1 MRVFVSKRQRK
12 KRAQRRLTLGL
23 IAVLLVAAIGG
34 WLYGFIAY
42 VKAMPQP
49 DHRQQG
55 VTSGA
60 AVVLT
65 GGPLRVTS
73 GLALLTSGQIEQLL
87 ISGVHADFST
97 RSLTAIARG
106 AKLDTKLDRLISC
119 CITLGYAAH
128 DTVGNAKETALWAA
142 LYEVT
147 SVRVVTAQYH
157 MARALLEFDA
167 AMPHVAIIADPVF
180 PPDVK
185 QDTWYRWP
193 GTLFLF
199 TQEYSKL
206 QLARL
211 RVRLQQLLPN
221 LRP

>member
-12 KRAQRRLTLGL
+12 KRAQRRLILGL

-49 DHRQQG
+49 DRRQQG

-142 LYEVT
+142 LYGSRQCASSRRNIIWRERYWN
-147 SVRVVTAQYH
+147 S
-157 MARALLEFDA
+157 
-167 AMPHVAIIADPVF
+167 MPRCRMSPSSLTRSFHPM
-180 PPDVK
+180 
-185 QDTWYRWP
+185 
-193 GTLFLF
+193 
-199 TQEYSKL
+199 
-206 QLARL
+206 
-211 RVRLQQLLPN
+211 
-221 LRP
+221 

>member
-1 MRVFVSKRQRK
+1 MGSFVGKAGEPHKEWPFVSWPRK
-12 KRAQRRLTLGL
+12 TSSCT
-23 IAVLLVAAIGG
+23 AVSI
-34 WLYGFIAY
+34 
-42 VKAMPQP
+42 Q
-49 DHRQQG
+49 
-55 VTSGA
+55 
-60 AVVLT
+60 AVSMVDSLCRPVLT

-221 LRP
+221 LRS